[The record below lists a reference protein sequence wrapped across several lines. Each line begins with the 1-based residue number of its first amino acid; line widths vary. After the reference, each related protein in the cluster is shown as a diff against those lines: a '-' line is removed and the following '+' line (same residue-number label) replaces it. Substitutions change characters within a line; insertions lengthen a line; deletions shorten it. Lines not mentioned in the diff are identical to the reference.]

1 MEKESLTQYFLY
13 IYTPNYIRNI
23 SMQSFTL
30 TELMLRAEEIRK
42 IVANGDMVN
51 VEGKV
56 SNVETK
62 NFRQEISIQCHYC
75 GYVRELRNIS
85 PISDMP
91 KISSCVS
98 TRLGGCG
105 EKWTKNDYTTEIV
118 SSSVV
123 HIIKLTQN
131 KYSFILYLNDNKT
144 PPKVSDYI
152 KFPCQPIPVFFKKK
166 SAILKSWKAE
176 IILEDIIQY
185 VD

>member
-1 MEKESLTQYFLY
+1 
-13 IYTPNYIRNI
+13 
-23 SMQSFTL
+23 MQSFTL

-42 IVANGDMVN
+42 IVTNGEMVN

-62 NFRQEISIQCHYC
+62 KYRQAISIQCNYC

-105 EKWTKNDYTTEIV
+105 EKWTKNDYTTEII
-118 SSSVV
+118 SSSDV
-123 HIIKLTQN
+123 HIIKLTQK

>member
-1 MEKESLTQYFLY
+1 
-13 IYTPNYIRNI
+13 
-23 SMQSFTL
+23 MQSFTL

-42 IVANGDMVN
+42 IVTNGEMVN

-62 NFRQEISIQCHYC
+62 KYRQAISIQCNYC

-105 EKWTKNDYTTEIV
+105 EKWTKNDYTTEII
-118 SSSVV
+118 SSSDV
-123 HIIKLTQN
+123 HIIKLTQK

-144 PPKVSDYI
+144 PPKVGDYI
-152 KFPCQPIPVFFKKK
+152 KFPCQPIPVFKKK